1 MADMSDTQPRPAG
14 AGLTE
19 QIIVL
24 GRRSI
29 VRVARQPGQ
38 LVFAFLLPLM
48 LFAVVGSGLGAA
60 AELPG
65 FPGHSYLGFAL
76 AVPFVQGAL
85 FVTVVAG
92 VGLARDVQ
100 TGFLSRL
107 SVAPLRPSALLAGE
121 LCGALAVGLAQAL
134 VYLAAGIIAGV
145 GVKSGALGV
154 VTLVALSTLIAFG
167 FAGVGATFALRFG
180 TEEAVHAFFPL
191 MFVLVLLSSAN
202 LPRNLIETDWF
213 RAIATYNPVSYL
225 IEAIRSLIV
234 AGWDARAIALGFA
247 IATVLAIASVAVAGL
262 CLRSRVACS

>member
-1 MADMSDTQPRPAG
+1 M
-14 AGLTE
+14 E

-29 VRVARQPGQ
+29 LRVARQPGQ
-38 LVFAFLLPLM
+38 LIFAFLLPLI
-48 LFAVVGSGLGAA
+48 LFAMVGSGLGAA
-60 AELPG
+60 AKLRG

-85 FVTVVAG
+85 FVTVIAG

-107 SVAPLRPSALLAGE
+107 LVSPLRPSAVLAGE

-134 VYLAAGIIAGV
+134 VYLAAGMIAGV
-145 GVKSGALGV
+145 GMKSGVLGAV
-154 VTLVALSTLIAFG
+154 ALVALSTLIGVG

-180 TEEAVHAFFPL
+180 TGEAVHAFFPL
-191 MFVLVLLSSAN
+191 LFVLVLLSSAN
-202 LPRNLIETDWF
+202 LPRNLIGTDWF
-213 RAIATYNPVSYL
+213 RTVATYNPVSYL

-234 AGWDARAIALGFA
+234 TGWDGRAIALGFG
-247 IATVLAIASVAVAGL
+247 IAVMLASASIVAARAA
-262 CLRSRVACS
+262 LRSRVTRS